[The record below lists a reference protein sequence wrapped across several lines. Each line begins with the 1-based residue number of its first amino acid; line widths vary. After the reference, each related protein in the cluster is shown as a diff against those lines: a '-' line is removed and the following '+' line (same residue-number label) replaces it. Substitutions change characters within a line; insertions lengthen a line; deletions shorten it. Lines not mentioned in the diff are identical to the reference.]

1 MCVCVYIYTMYI
13 YTHTHTHLCMH
24 TSIIIG
30 EVYDVEGGRVVSSGG
45 GGVGGG
51 GANRQP
57 YAYPAVP
64 GNKNSQTKFSN
75 IGALVYLSLCLL
87 QTDFLADPAYLIR
100 LESISFL
107 FGFFGSLFFWF
118 FWQRL
123 LLLPC
128 ILIRK
133 APWMPE
139 EQEQEQRQEEEKEG
153 KWTRRT
159 LSASAQEQAKQGE
172 QEQGEQGEQ
181 EQRQE

>member
-1 MCVCVYIYTMYI
+1 MHILTYIYYIHTLIHTYLYMCIITGNGFDIEGGRVCVCIYIYTMYI
-13 YTHTHTHLCMH
+13 YTHTHTHLCMY

-45 GGVGGG
+45 NGVGGG

-107 FGFFGSLFFWF
+107 FGFFGLCVFMF
-118 FWQRL
+118 
-123 LLLPC
+123 
-128 ILIRK
+128 
-133 APWMPE
+133 
-139 EQEQEQRQEEEKEG
+139 
-153 KWTRRT
+153 
-159 LSASAQEQAKQGE
+159 
-172 QEQGEQGEQ
+172 
-181 EQRQE
+181 